1 MNGWIKLPRSIIN
14 HWLWQDAE
22 FLKWWCDLLFLAAYT
37 ERKQL
42 VGKQLVTL
50 KVGQLVA
57 STSYLCQRWK
67 RSRPMVE
74 RFINLLIQEGL
85 LRKEMSHNIA
95 MLTITN
101 CAYLDADLNTDKQRE
116 NGEIDNINDAHLN
129 ADLYAHHD
137 ADLYATNNKE
147 NKEYKE
153 SKEEKN
159 NTLSC
164 VKKPKEVAEK
174 NIVPPTL
181 EMVRARCLEMH
192 YTFDPE
198 AFHAYYET
206 RGWMLNNR
214 KKMKDWWAACV
225 TWQKNEQE
233 RKQQKPNQYGS
244 NNEDH
249 PTNAELIRQTYELIN
264 EAAGKP
270 DYSDAL
276 PF

>member
-22 FLKWWCDLLFLAAYT
+22 RFKWWCDLLMLAAW
-37 ERKQL
+37 E
-42 VGKQLVTL
+42 
-50 KVGQLVA
+50 
-57 STSYLCQRWK
+57 
-67 RSRPMVE
+67 
-74 RFINLLIQEGL
+74 
-85 LRKEMSHNIA
+85 
-95 MLTITN
+95 
-101 CAYLDADLNTDKQRE
+101 DKKTMH
-116 NGEIDNINDAHLN
+116 DAHLFVLEKGQMI
-129 ADLYAHHD
+129 ASVSFLAERWEKSAPTIIKYLKLLEDEGMIKRSVLYRQTSIITICKYESYTEQENTT
-137 ADLYATNNKE
+137 LYTQIDNQINTIVDGIVYTNKE

-181 EMVRARCLEMH
+181 DMVRARCMAMH

-233 RKQQKPNQYGS
+233 RKQQKTNQYGN

-249 PTNAELIRQTYELIN
+249 PTNSELIRNTYDIITELRQLD
-264 EAAGKP
+264 EQGVPAFR
-270 DYSDAL
+270 D
-276 PF
+276 F

>member
-116 NGEIDNINDAHLN
+116 NGKVDNTNDAHLN
-129 ADLYAHHD
+129 TDLYAHPY

-153 SKEEKN
+153 NKEEKN
-159 NTLSC
+159 TLTC
-164 VKKPKEVAEK
+164 IQKPKDVAEK

-181 EMVRARCLEMH
+181 DMVRARCLAMH

-214 KKMKDWWAACV
+214 KKMKDWWSACV
-225 TWQKNEQE
+225 TWQKNDNQ
-233 RKQQKPNQYGS
+233 RRNNNGNGNKQVTD
-244 NNEDH
+244 EDV
-249 PTNAELIRQTYELIN
+249 IRNTYELIEELGTRPTYN
-264 EAAGKP
+264 DGNI
-270 DYSDAL
+270 